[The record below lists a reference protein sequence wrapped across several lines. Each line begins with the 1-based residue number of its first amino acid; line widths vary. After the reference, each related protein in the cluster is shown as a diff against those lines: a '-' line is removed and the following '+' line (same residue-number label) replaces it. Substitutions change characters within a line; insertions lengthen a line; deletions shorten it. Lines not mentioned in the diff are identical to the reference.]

1 VFQLSA
7 ESRVIAPSIG
17 HRGNFINSIKRFK
30 QCLAAVV
37 PLLAIQVSVSV
48 IWLAEMW
55 HHVSGI
61 WNIRRGRLSQFS
73 YSPVHF

>member
-1 VFQLSA
+1 MFQLSA

-37 PLLAIQVSVSV
+37 SV